1 VGPPPAP
8 GPPPPPPLGITGN
21 KGALDPGQFQMLEGV
36 ADAIPVSKP
45 YKLVSREMNEK
56 TTVITW
62 PNGASIGGDKFAVFA
77 GPCAVE
83 SRDQVLKTA
92 EVVAKSG
99 ARFLRGGAFKPRT
112 SPYAFQGLKE
122 EGLKL
127 LAEARK
133 ATGLLVTTEVKDTE
147 TLPMV
152 EEYTDILQI
161 GARNMQNFSLLEAV
175 GKSKKPVMLKRGMS
189 ATIQE
194 WLLAA
199 EYIMSQGNYRVI
211 LCERGIRT
219 YENATRNTLDLNA
232 IPVLRNMTHL
242 PLMVDP
248 SHAVG
253 ISWAVR
259 PLARASVAAGADG
272 LMVEVHPDPSK
283 ALSDGPQSLTFGEF
297 EKLMGEVKSIAPIVG
312 RSM

>member
-1 VGPPPAP
+1 MLILMKAGATKPQIEAVTAKIREMGLMAHEIP
-8 GPPPPPPLGITGN
+8 GAMRVAIGITGN
-21 KGALDPGQFQMLEGV
+21 KGALDPGLFQVMDGV
-36 ADAIPVSKP
+36 ADAVPVSKP
-45 YKLVSREMNEK
+45 YKLVSREVHEQ
-56 TTVITW
+56 TTVITF
-62 PNGASIGGDKFAVFA
+62 PNGASIGGDQFAVFA

-83 SRDQVLKTA
+83 SREQTLKVA

-122 EGLKL
+122 EGLKI

-133 ATGLLVTTEVKDTE
+133 ATGLNVITEVKDTE

-152 EEYTDILQI
+152 EEYTDILQV

-175 GKSKKPVMLKRGMS
+175 GKAKKPVMLKRGMS
-189 ATIQE
+189 ATLQE

-199 EYIMSQGNYRVI
+199 EYIMSQGNYRVM

-232 IPVLRNMTHL
+232 VPVMRRMTHL
-242 PLMVDP
+242 PIVVDP

-253 ISWAVR
+253 IAWAV
-259 PLARASVAAGADG
+259 PPMARAAVAGGADG
-272 LMVEVHPDPSK
+272 LMLEVHPDP
-283 ALSDGPQSLTFGEF
+283 A
-297 EKLMGEVKSIAPIVG
+297 
-312 RSM
+312 